1 MAKLGIVV
9 PYRDR
14 EEHLSRFIPSIK
26 KHLKDINIDDYEI
39 FVVNQDNDLPFN
51 RGWLCNIGFTLAENS
66 KCDYVCFHYVDMLH
80 EEIHVIIH
88 G

>member
-39 FVVNQDNDLPFN
+39 FVVNQDNDLHFN
-51 RGWLCNIGFTLAENS
+51 RGWLCNIGFT
-66 KCDYVCFHYVDMLH
+66 
-80 EEIHVIIH
+80 
-88 G
+88 